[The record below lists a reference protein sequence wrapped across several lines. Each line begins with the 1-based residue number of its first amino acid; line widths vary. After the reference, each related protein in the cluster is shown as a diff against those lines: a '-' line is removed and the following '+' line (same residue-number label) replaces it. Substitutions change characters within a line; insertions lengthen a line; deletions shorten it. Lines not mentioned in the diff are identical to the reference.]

1 MPIQKRH
8 NLNQT
13 DRTVTVCRF
22 IGWKPDTSR
31 RIYDASRQQA
41 AAHNRAVEHLLDQP
55 ETPLR
60 KSSKQG
66 AAGLQGLWLDWRA
79 EGSGLDEIL
88 QAIWRPGVALAKT
101 RVDAWEGK
109 NAEDAAAV
117 LQAGT
122 ADENNKKASRTG
134 ERRIDPKSLF
144 IRRKLRDRRC
154 ANRLVIHEGVRLM
167 DPNHLRVPGVG
178 VVALREPLP
187 ADFRATSATLV
198 ERTPAARRQN
208 QKRRPEDRGWKIHVQ
223 TRVPAPLKDLPDEP
237 ATVGIDHGVVHA
249 LTTNSNRTGNEH
261 LEYSTPEAT
270 TKRRFDALDRRKK
283 RAKRGSRRRLWL
295 QRRQNR
301 MRRRT
306 LNRRDHQRRWWANRI
321 AREHDLVGIEL
332 LQNAN
337 MRRSARGTN
346 ENPGTNVRAKSGL
359 NRRLAASTPGRQTT
373 ELVAACVRAG
383 TRYRLVPAAG
393 TSITCSLCGHR
404 DRKNRETQ
412 AAFRCRS
419 RNQESNA
426 DVNAASNMRL
436 FAEAYTWVGVS
447 RPWTVAA
454 VQSAE
459 ARRRKARRA
468 KGVRKT
474 AGSSTVPETAAPS
487 PGNR

>member
-1 MPIQKRH
+1 M
-8 NLNQT
+8 
-13 DRTVTVCRF
+13 TVCRF

-88 QAIWRPGVALAKT
+88 QAICRPGVALAKT

-208 QKRRPEDRGWKIHVQ
+208 QKLRPEDRGWKIHVQ
-223 TRVPAPLKDLPDEP
+223 TRVAGGQRVAHRHGLDKLWTQAEAIAGRLPAGMTEAELKHLTKYAGEFLYPAQGARELNAHRVWEQFEAPIGDVVKYAERRVPELVKDTLNLVPGPGTDE
-237 ATVGIDHGVVHA
+237 GKHA
-249 LTTNSNRTGNEH
+249 LSDSFPTPEKGDNAALPNTTRPGTGTTPHQKQTAAVAGAVHRIRRAHESRTGMTTIE
-261 LEYSTPEAT
+261 SPTPDTVQVAETEA
-270 TKRRFDALDRRKK
+270 
-283 RAKRGSRRRLWL
+283 GE
-295 QRRQNR
+295 
-301 MRRRT
+301 
-306 LNRRDHQRRWWANRI
+306 I
-321 AREHDLVGIEL
+321 
-332 LQNAN
+332 
-337 MRRSARGTN
+337 
-346 ENPGTNVRAKSGL
+346 
-359 NRRLAASTPGRQTT
+359 
-373 ELVAACVRAG
+373 
-383 TRYRLVPAAG
+383 
-393 TSITCSLCGHR
+393 
-404 DRKNRETQ
+404 
-412 AAFRCRS
+412 S
-419 RNQESNA
+419 RN
-426 DVNAASNMRL
+426 
-436 FAEAYTWVGVS
+436 G
-447 RPWTVAA
+447 
-454 VQSAE
+454 
-459 ARRRKARRA
+459 
-468 KGVRKT
+468 
-474 AGSSTVPETAAPS
+474 
-487 PGNR
+487 

>member
-270 TKRRFDALDRRKK
+270 TNRRFDALDRRKK

-337 MRRSARGTN
+337 MRRSAMRN
-346 ENPGTNVRAKSGL
+346 QREPRNQRAGQE
-359 NRRLAASTPGRQTT
+359 RTEPQAGRQHPRT
-373 ELVAACVRAG
+373 
-383 TRYRLVPAAG
+383 PD
-393 TSITCSLCGHR
+393 HR
-404 DRKNRETQ
+404 
-412 AAFRCRS
+412 
-419 RNQESNA
+419 
-426 DVNAASNMRL
+426 
-436 FAEAYTWVGVS
+436 
-447 RPWTVAA
+447 
-454 VQSAE
+454 
-459 ARRRKARRA
+459 ARRRVRTSRHALPAGAGRRHQHHLLSVRPQGP
-468 KGVRKT
+468 KEPRDSSGVP
-474 AGSSTVPETAAPS
+474 VPEP
-487 PGNR
+487 

>member
-1 MPIQKRH
+1 MTAFMEGCRDQTTHEYWVRRKPFGRDIGRPVRIALAIRPDACAHPAIAPRLSVVRIRDYETGTAVEVEALGETPAVVRAKATAEAPWRQIDFH
-8 NLNQT
+8 DSDLNAAIAHVVDPVT
-13 DRTVTVCRF
+13 DHRSLPARIDVLEQIAHFLYDNETVDRRGEVRLTEPDEKVTTITGTPKNVLALVAETVTAARGAYGEIGWTLDGIDRTGARIVLHSPQTVTVCRF

-208 QKRRPEDRGWKIHVQ
+208 QKRRPEDRGWKIPRPDPGTSPPQ
-223 TRVPAPLKDLPDEP
+223 GPSGRTR
-237 ATVGIDHGVVHA
+237 HGRH
-249 LTTNSNRTGNEH
+249 R
-261 LEYSTPEAT
+261 P
-270 TKRRFDALDRRKK
+270 
-283 RAKRGSRRRLWL
+283 RRRPRPDDE
-295 QRRQNR
+295 QQ
-301 MRRRT
+301 
-306 LNRRDHQRRWWANRI
+306 
-321 AREHDLVGIEL
+321 
-332 LQNAN
+332 
-337 MRRSARGTN
+337 
-346 ENPGTNVRAKSGL
+346 P
-359 NRRLAASTPGRQTT
+359 
-373 ELVAACVRAG
+373 
-383 TRYRLVPAAG
+383 YR
-393 TSITCSLCGHR
+393 
-404 DRKNRETQ
+404 
-412 AAFRCRS
+412 
-419 RNQESNA
+419 
-426 DVNAASNMRL
+426 
-436 FAEAYTWVGVS
+436 
-447 RPWTVAA
+447 
-454 VQSAE
+454 
-459 ARRRKARRA
+459 
-468 KGVRKT
+468 
-474 AGSSTVPETAAPS
+474 
-487 PGNR
+487 